1 MTEPKPFVK
10 WAGGKRQLLSQ
21 LLNCS
26 PLRFDN
32 YYEPFLGGGA
42 LFFRLSALGKM
53 KHACL
58 NDNNRVLI
66 DAYKTIKEE
75 PRALIAELKRGKYKN
90 DKAAFYE
97 IRKEQ
102 PTDLVKAT
110 ARLIYLN
117 RTAFNGLYRVN
128 SKGQFNVPFGKYKNP
143 KILDEQNILEV
154 SRALRKVELT
164 NTDFEV
170 ASNSAKR
177 GDFAYFDP
185 PYHPLS
191 RTSNFTGY
199 TKENFTERDQ
209 ERLAR
214 KFRDLDGKDCYVML
228 SNSYSPLILDLY
240 KDFNI
245 QSVDATR
252 MINCKAEGRGKIKEA
267 IITNYRC
274 YLPM

>member
-1 MTEPKPFVK
+1 MKEPKPFVK

-32 YYEPFLGGGA
+32 YHEPFLGGGA
-42 LFFRLSALGKM
+42 LFFRLSALGKI
-53 KHACL
+53 KHAFL
-58 NDNNRVLI
+58 NDNNRALI
-66 DAYKTIKEE
+66 NAYKTIKEE
-75 PRALIAELKRGKYKN
+75 PQALITELKRGKYKN
-90 DKAAFYE
+90 DKAAFYD

-102 PTDLVKAT
+102 PADLVKAT

-143 KILDEQNILEV
+143 NILDEQNILQV
-154 SRALRKVELT
+154 SKALRKTELT
-164 NTDFEV
+164 NTDFEI

-177 GDFAYFDP
+177 GDFIYFDP

-214 KFRDLDGKDCYVML
+214 KFRDLDGKDCHVML

-240 KDFNI
+240 KGFNI
-245 QSVDATR
+245 QPVDATR
-252 MINCKAEGRGKIKEA
+252 MINCKAEGRGKIKEV

-274 YLPM
+274 YLPL